1 MFTIVRQ
8 GDRIAVWNR
17 QGGME
22 IVDGPRRLFTLNKR
36 VQRLRHYNA
45 QVNQYLAVKCLDG
58 TVQHLAGPAALWFD
72 PLVHQEIEV
81 ADALAVDA
89 NEAVVVYARNGERVE
104 RRVVRGPWMYTP
116 AAGEWLH
123 QFRWHGAGPDGGR
136 KVPRALQFTKLRV
149 IPDQMYHDVDE
160 VRTADD
166 ALVVVKLMV
175 FFELADI
182 ETMLDQT
189 HDPVADFINA
199 LAADV
204 VAFAGTRLFDDF
216 KRDGDALNDLAHYP
230 NLMRRA
236 EAIGYRVNK
245 VVYRGYA
252 AGAKLQAMH
261 DNAIEAR
268 TGLKLEAET
277 ERQAQDLADLK
288 QGRELERQARE
299 RDDETAKN
307 EHALALR
314 RRDKEEELRHER
326 NRARQEAELEL
337 EAETA
342 RLENL
347 RAENREREQFLR
359 ALAETGVDTTR
370 YLVAQYQNPDR
381 IIRIDGTPAAV
392 HLENV

>member
-8 GDRIAVWNR
+8 GDRIVVWDR

-22 IVDGPRRLFTLNKR
+22 VVDGPRRLFTWGKK
-36 VQRLRHYNA
+36 VQRLRRYNA
-45 QVNQYLAVKCLDG
+45 LVNQYLAVKCLDG
-58 TVQHLAGPAALWFD
+58 TVQHLPGPAALWFD
-72 PLVHQEIEV
+72 PLIHQEIEV
-81 ADALAVDA
+81 EDALPVDA
-89 NEAVVVYARNGERVE
+89 NEAVVVYARSGERVE

-136 KVPRALQFTKLRV
+136 KVPHALQFTKLRV
-149 IPDQMYHDVDE
+149 IPDQMYHDVEE

-175 FFELADI
+175 FFELADV

-204 VAFAGTRLFDDF
+204 VAFAGTRLFDEF
-216 KRDGDALNDLAHYP
+216 KRDGDALNDLANYP
-230 NLMRRA
+230 NLLRRT

-252 AGAKLQAMH
+252 AGTKLQAMH

-288 QGRELERQARE
+288 QQRELERQIRE
-299 RDDETAKN
+299 REDETAKN
-307 EHALALR
+307 EHNLALLR
-314 RRDKEEELRHER
+314 RESEEELRNQR
-326 NRARQEAELEL
+326 DRAKQEAELAQ
-337 EAETA
+337 EAEEA
-342 RLENL
+342 RLGNL

-359 ALAETGVDTTR
+359 TLADMGVDATR

-381 IIRIDGTPAAV
+381 IIRIDGMPAAV